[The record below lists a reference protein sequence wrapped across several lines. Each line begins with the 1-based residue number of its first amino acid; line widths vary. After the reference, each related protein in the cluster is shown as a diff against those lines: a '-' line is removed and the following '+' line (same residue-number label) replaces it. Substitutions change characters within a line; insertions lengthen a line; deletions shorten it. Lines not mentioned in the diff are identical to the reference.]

1 MIKEKSIAEIKDL
14 LSGLEVSTELMDS
27 LRRDHRK
34 GVQQL
39 FNRYSKQME
48 VDESERARFSRM
60 LDFDL
65 NNLHEHHILAGVD
78 EAGRG
83 PLAGPVIAAAVILPY
98 SQKIPY
104 QINDSKQMTPSQRES
119 VFSEILDCL
128 FDYGVGIVEPDIID
142 KINIYQATILAMRK
156 AIGSLKHKPDKVLID
171 GLSIPSLDILNRKVI
186 KGDQKSAAVA
196 AASII
201 AKVTR
206 DRLMREYAKVYP
218 EYGFDKHFG
227 YPTKAHRE
235 VIINVGVTPIHRR
248 TFSGVK
254 ECI

>member
-1 MIKEKSIAEIKDL
+1 MIKEKSIAEIKEL
-14 LSGLEVSTELMDS
+14 LSGLEASNELMDS
-27 LRRDHRK
+27 LRKDHRK
-34 GVQQL
+34 GVHQL
-39 FNRYSKQME
+39 FNRYLKQLKIA
-48 VDESERARFSRM
+48 DSERARFSRM

-65 NNLHEHHILAGVD
+65 NNVSEHNVLAGVD

-98 SQKIPY
+98 GQKLPY
-104 QINDSKQMTPSQRES
+104 QINDSKQMTPSLREM
-119 VFSEILDCL
+119 VFSEIKDCL
-128 FDYGVGIVEPDIID
+128 LDYGVGIVEPDIID
-142 KINIYQATILAMRK
+142 EINIYQATVLAMRK
-156 AIGSLKHKPDKVLID
+156 AIGSLNPKPDRILID
-171 GLSIPSLDILNRKVI
+171 GLSIPALDIPNRKVI
-186 KGDQKSAAVA
+186 NGDQKSAAVA

-206 DRLMREYAKVYP
+206 DRLMTEYARVYP

-235 VIINVGVTPIHRR
+235 VIIKEGVTPIHRR
-248 TFSGVK
+248 TFSGVR